1 MVVALEDQGGTC
13 VPNVQT
19 FKCLTGTSVV
29 LIISSCRNV
38 SMFLVGIRLE
48 GGEREHEVGLPE
60 SGHLF
65 SLTISG

>member
-1 MVVALEDQGGTC
+1 MGFFFG
-13 VPNVQT
+13 
-19 FKCLTGTSVV
+19 